1 MEKILITGA
10 SGLIGQ
16 QLSKMLINKGFEVL
30 VLSRRAG
37 EHDQYQIYEWNL
49 QKEYINDEVFEH
61 KIDYIIH
68 LAGAG
73 IADKRWTDKRKKEII
88 DSRVD
93 GVALLAKY
101 LKKHGQQPKA
111 FISAAAVGI
120 YGDAGE
126 EEVDESTPIE
136 SSSDAF
142 LVQSC
147 IAWEEAA
154 QAFEQMGV
162 RTALLR
168 VGIVLSTKGGALA
181 KMLPTYSLF
190 VGGYFGNGEQ
200 YYPWVHI
207 EEICEMFLFLI
218 KEEQARGVYNGVAPN
233 AVPNKVLAKAIAEAR
248 GQKALIMPIPAMA
261 MRLAMGE
268 MADMLLHGANV
279 QPSRLQAAGYEF
291 KHPKLEAALKDLF
304 ARKI

>member
-16 QLSKMLINKGFEVL
+16 ELSKLLINKGFEVV
-30 VLSRRAG
+30 VLSRRER

-49 QKEYINDEVFEH
+49 QKEYINEEVFEH

-73 IADKRWTDKRKKEII
+73 IADKRWTTKRKKEII

-93 GVALLAKY
+93 GVALLSKY

-120 YGDAGE
+120 YGDSGV
-126 EEVDESTPIE
+126 EEVDESTAIDQ
-136 SSSDAF
+136 SSDAF

-147 IAWEEAA
+147 ILWEEAA

-162 RTALLR
+162 RTAILR
-168 VGIVLSTKGGALA
+168 VGIVLSTSGGALA
-181 KMLPTYSLF
+181 KMLPTYRLS
-190 VGGYFGNGEQ
+190 VGGYFGDGQQ

-207 EEICEMFLFLI
+207 EEICDMFIFLLQN
-218 KEEQARGVYNGVAPN
+218 KEATGVYNGVAPN
-233 AVPNKVLAKAIAEAR
+233 AVPNKVLAKTIADAR
-248 GQKALIMPIPAMA
+248 DQKALLMPIPAMV

-268 MADMLLHGANV
+268 MADMVLHGANV
-279 QPSRLQAAGYEF
+279 QPNRLQADGYEF
-291 KHPKLEAALKDLF
+291 KHPELDAALKDLF
-304 ARKI
+304 ARKM